1 MSGQGLIRSD
11 GLVVN
16 CLYLSVL
23 SALECCVQTGTVA
36 LFFLCQ
42 PIFIFVST
50 MSLFSTALSQDC
62 QLCLLQHFS
71 RLLMDRDI
79 LDLENVPLFID
90 NDWIGTGKQYPK
102 TNTPHEDYGPEK
114 TD

>member
-1 MSGQGLIRSD
+1 
-11 GLVVN
+11 
-16 CLYLSVL
+16 
-23 SALECCVQTGTVA
+23 
-36 LFFLCQ
+36 
-42 PIFIFVST
+42 
-50 MSLFSTALSQDC
+50 
-62 QLCLLQHFS
+62 
-71 RLLMDRDI
+71 MDRDI